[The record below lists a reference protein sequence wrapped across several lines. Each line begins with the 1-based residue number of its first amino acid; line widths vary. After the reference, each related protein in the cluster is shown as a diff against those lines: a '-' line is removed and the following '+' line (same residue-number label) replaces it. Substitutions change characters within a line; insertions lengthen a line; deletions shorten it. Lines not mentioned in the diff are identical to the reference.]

1 VLVASLLNPSLVV
14 VGGLLTLADEPLLAG
29 AREVVYRRSLPLA
42 TRNLQITVSQLGA
55 LAATTGLTLMLA
67 AERSRLA
74 RIGWSLWHWIPGTA
88 TRTLGP
94 QSAEMASW
102 QSERRSRRMTAAIGD
117 RIVVESEKVGR
128 PARQGEILEVIV
140 ASYGT
145 RYRVRWDDG
154 HESTFSP
161 AAGSASIVPREKPT
175 KG

>member
-1 VLVASLLNPSLVV
+1 
-14 VGGLLTLADEPLLAG
+14 
-29 AREVVYRRSLPLA
+29 
-42 TRNLQITVSQLGA
+42 
-55 LAATTGLTLMLA
+55 
-67 AERSRLA
+67 
-74 RIGWSLWHWIPGTA
+74 
-88 TRTLGP
+88 
-94 QSAEMASW
+94 
-102 QSERRSRRMTAAIGD
+102 MTAAIGD

-161 AAGSASIVPREKPT
+161 AAGSASIVPREKPA